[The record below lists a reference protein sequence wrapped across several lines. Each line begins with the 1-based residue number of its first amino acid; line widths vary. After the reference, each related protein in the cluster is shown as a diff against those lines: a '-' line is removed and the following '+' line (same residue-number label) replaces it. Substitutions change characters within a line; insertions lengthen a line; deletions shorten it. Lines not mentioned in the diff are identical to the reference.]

1 MSVKIKKV
9 LSSMKRIEEKMEELQ
24 EQWQELSKEKTEL
37 ENLEI
42 IGLIRGANITTE
54 NLTEV
59 IKAYHQTGDMPFA
72 ISKEEN
78 QHEEI

>member
-1 MSVKIKKV
+1 MNAKIKKV
-9 LSSMKRIEEKMEELQ
+9 LSEMRKTELKIEGLQ
-24 EQWQELSKEKTEL
+24 EKWQELSKEKTEL

-42 IGLIRGANITTE
+42 IGLIRGANISTE

-59 IKAYHQTGDMPFA
+59 IKAYHQTGEVPFA

-78 QHEEI
+78 

>member
-1 MSVKIKKV
+1 MSIKIKKV
-9 LSSMKRIEEKMEELQ
+9 LANLKKIEDKIEELQ
-24 EQWQELSKEKTEL
+24 EQWQALNKEKMEL

-59 IKAYHQTGDMPFA
+59 IKAYHHSGDMPFA
-72 ISKEEN
+72 ISKEEK